1 MDKNLYKL
9 VIIFTVALL
18 TFLLRSVPF
27 ILFPEGK
34 KPPKMISYLSNVLP
48 TAVMGMLII
57 YCLKNISLTFFP
69 HALPEIIS
77 IALVAILYIW
87 KRNTLLSIVLGTACY
102 MILIQKVFI

>member
-9 VIIFTVALL
+9 VVIFTVALL

-34 KPPKMISYLSNVLP
+34 QPPKMISYLSNVLP
-48 TAVMGMLII
+48 PAVMGMLII
-57 YCLKNISLTFFP
+57 YCLKNVSLTFFP

-102 MILIQKVFI
+102 MVLIQKVF